1 MSNLSRIALLQT
13 QFYFKVLF
21 VSQRLVKLMLV
32 QAYRTSLPK
41 YAPLISTCKFF
52 KSSDTTQCFTSNENS
67 KASSE
72 KMCDLEVIESIEK
85 VTELNELLYKMP

>member
-1 MSNLSRIALLQT
+1 M
-13 QFYFKVLF
+13 FY
-21 VSQRLVKLMLV
+21 
-32 QAYRTSLPK
+32 
-41 YAPLISTCKFF
+41 I
-52 KSSDTTQCFTSNENS
+52 EWIS